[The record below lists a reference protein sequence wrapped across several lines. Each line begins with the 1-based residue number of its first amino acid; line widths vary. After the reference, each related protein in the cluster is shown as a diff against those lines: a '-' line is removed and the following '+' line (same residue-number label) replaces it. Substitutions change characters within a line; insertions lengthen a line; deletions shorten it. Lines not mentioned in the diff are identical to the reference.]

1 MRTILVADDN
11 PVSRSLI
18 REVLEPC
25 NYRVIEACDG
35 PDALQKIVETAPD
48 LVLLDIQMPGLDGFE
63 VVQQLRRDPRFAS
76 LLVAALTAY
85 AMRGDR
91 EKALAAG
98 FDDYIT
104 KPVRAGALRT
114 HLDNL
119 LGRRMSPP
127 EFHD

>member
-1 MRTILVADDN
+1 MRTILLADDN
-11 PVSRSLI
+11 PVSRSLM

-25 NYRVIEACDG
+25 NCRVIEACDG
-35 PDALQKIVETAPD
+35 PDALAKIVEMAPD

-63 VVQQLRRDPRFAS
+63 VVRQLRRDPRFTS
-76 LLVAALTAY
+76 LRVAALTAY

-98 FDDYIT
+98 FNDYIT
-104 KPVRAGALRT
+104 KPIRAATLRA

-119 LGRRMSPP
+119 LG
-127 EFHD
+127 

>member
-11 PVSRSLI
+11 AASRRLI
-18 REVLEPC
+18 REILEPC
-25 NYRVIEACDG
+25 KYRVIEACDG
-35 PDALQKIVETAPD
+35 RDALDKIRETAPD

-63 VVQQLRRDPRFAS
+63 VVQQVRRDSRFAT
-76 LLVAALTAY
+76 LRVAALTAY

-91 EKALAAG
+91 ERALAAG

-104 KPVRAGALRT
+104 KPIRAAALRT

-119 LGRRMSPP
+119 LGVKPA
-127 EFHD
+127 E